1 MTPDATVLRSAATI
15 AWVPLLV
22 VGALVAATGGVVLA
36 APTATVTLLTV
47 IIALWLLVTG
57 LGRAALGLAVTAWS
71 AARRVPMVVTGALL
85 AVAGVAALVNLSGS
99 VVVLGWVIGLGLLVG
114 AVGDAAVLVSGRAKR
129 SRAGLVVLALAQ
141 LALGVV
147 FLLAPTAGLSGIAIG
162 LGVTLVAIGVV
173 AVIGGLV
180 VRSRIHGYL
189 DRVAGPAGPG
199 GGSHIVIEGNVR

>member
-1 MTPDATVLRSAATI
+1 MTSDTSVLRSAATI

-36 APTATVTLLTV
+36 APDATVTFLTV
-47 IIALWLLVTG
+47 VIALWLLVTG
-57 LGRAALGLAVTAWS
+57 IGRTTLGLAFSAWP
-71 AARRVPMVVTGALL
+71 AARRVPTVVTGVLL

-99 VVVLGWVIGLGLLVG
+99 VVVLGWVIGLGLLIG
-114 AVGDAAVLVSGRAKR
+114 AAGDVTVLVSRRAQR
-129 SRAGLVVLALAQ
+129 SRAALVVLAMAQ

-147 FLLAPTAGLSGIAIG
+147 FLLAPTAGLSGIAIA

-189 DRVAGPAGPG
+189 DRVMGPG
-199 GGSHIVIEGNVR
+199 SRGGSSHVVIEGNAR

>member
-36 APTATVTLLTV
+36 APDATVTLLTV
-47 IIALWLLVTG
+47 MIALWLLVTG
-57 LGRAALGLAVTAWS
+57 LGRATLGLAVSAWS

-114 AVGDAAVLVSGRAKR
+114 AFGDAAVLVSGRAKR
-129 SRAGLVVLALAQ
+129 SRAGLVVLAVAQ

-147 FLLAPTAGLSGIAIG
+147 FLLAPTAGLSGIAIA
-162 LGVTLVAIGVV
+162 LGATLIAIGVV
-173 AVIGGLV
+173 AVVGGLV

-189 DRVAGPAGPG
+189 DRVVGPG
-199 GGSHIVIEGNVR
+199 GGGGGSHVVIEGNVR

>member
-22 VGALVAATGGVVLA
+22 FGALVAATGGVVLA
-36 APTATVTLLTV
+36 APDATVTLLTV

-57 LGRAALGLAVTAWS
+57 LGRATLGLAVSAWP
-71 AARRVPMVVTGALL
+71 AARRVPTVVTGVLL

-99 VVVLGWVIGLGLLVG
+99 VVVLGWVIGIGLLIG
-114 AVGDAAVLVSGRAKR
+114 AAGDVAVLASGRAQR
-129 SRAGLVVLALAQ
+129 SRAGLIVLALAQ

-147 FLLAPTAGLSGIAIG
+147 FLLAPTAGLSGIAIA

-189 DRVAGPAGPG
+189 DRVAGPGGPG
-199 GGSHIVIEGNVR
+199 GSSHDVIEGNVR